1 MKSKQLAAITF
12 ISTLSSMTLQAEEG
26 AGGHY
31 LPGATSSFVDTL
43 PGKPAFV
50 FANAFTYYDGSADLG
65 KTLEFGGLLGL
76 NANATCYAD
85 TLFGVYQTPFELF
98 GGHYAVAAAIPFVD
112 LDVSATVIPP
122 IGPNFQKSDSDSGIG
137 DIALYPFMIS
147 WTDGP
152 DLKYDVRL
160 GIYAPTG
167 GYEVGKLA
175 NTGRNY
181 WTFEPSVSV
190 SWLST
195 KIGTEATLFAGLDFN
210 TENPDTNYK
219 SGTSFHLDGT
229 LAQHFPIGDLGIFGI
244 GANGFLYQQI
254 SGDSGSGATL
264 GGFEGRTA
272 GVGPVISFVTKVFGN
287 DLATE
292 IKWLPELSVDK
303 RLKGDTIWFKMGM
316 VF

>member
-1 MKSKQLAAITF
+1 MKSKPLAATALAASLTILTVH
-12 ISTLSSMTLQAEEG
+12 AEEG

-43 PGKPAFV
+43 PGKPGFV

-65 KTLEFGGLLGL
+65 KTLDFGGLLGL
-76 NANATCYAD
+76 NASATCRAD
-85 TLFGVYQTPFELF
+85 TLFGIYQTDYELL
-98 GGHYAVAAAIPFVD
+98 GGRYAVAAALPFVD
-112 LDVSATVIPP
+112 LDVSATVVPP
-122 IGPNFQKSDSDSGIG
+122 IGPTFLKSDSDSGIG
-137 DIALYPFMIS
+137 DIALYPFMIG

-160 GIYAPTG
+160 GVYAPTG
-167 GYEVGKLA
+167 DYQVGKLA

-195 KIGTEATLFAGLDFN
+195 KIGTEATLFAGFDIN

-244 GANGFLYQQI
+244 GANGFYYQQI

-264 GGFEGRTA
+264 GDFEGHTA
-272 GVGPVISFVTKVFGN
+272 GVGPVVSFVTKVAGN
-287 DLATE
+287 DLAAE
-292 IKWLPELSVDK
+292 LKWLPELNVTR
-303 RLKGDTIWFKMGM
+303 RLKGDTIWFKVGM
-316 VF
+316 SF